1 MTNKIKI
8 SSNRNFGIVFFV
20 VFLLI
25 GIYPLINNG
34 EVRFWSIVISLIFLT
49 LGLINS
55 RILSPLNILWA
66 KFGILLGKFISP
78 IVMGMVFFFIVTPTG
93 VIMRIFKKDL
103 LNLKKSN
110 KSTYWISR
118 SKIKSSMK
126 DQF

>member
-1 MTNKIKI
+1 MTNEIKI
-8 SSNRNFGIVFFV
+8 SSNKSFGIVFFV

-34 EVRFWSIVISLIFLT
+34 EVRFWSIVISIIFLF

-78 IVMGMVFFFIVTPTG
+78 VIMAIVFFFIVTPTG
-93 VIMRIFKKDL
+93 IIMRFLRKDL
-103 LNLKKSN
+103 LKLKKSN
-110 KSTYWISR
+110 KNTYWINR
-118 SKIKSSMK
+118 SKIKTSMK

>member
-8 SSNRNFGIVFFV
+8 SSNKSFGIVFFV

-34 EVRFWSIVISLIFLT
+34 ELRFWSIIISLIFLT

-66 KFGILLGKFISP
+66 KFGILLGKFGQFVKP
-78 IVMGMVFFFIVTPTG
+78 
-93 VIMRIFKKDL
+93 
-103 LNLKKSN
+103 
-110 KSTYWISR
+110 
-118 SKIKSSMK
+118 KIYFPPCLICYSMK
-126 DQF
+126 NVKVKCLSPSLL